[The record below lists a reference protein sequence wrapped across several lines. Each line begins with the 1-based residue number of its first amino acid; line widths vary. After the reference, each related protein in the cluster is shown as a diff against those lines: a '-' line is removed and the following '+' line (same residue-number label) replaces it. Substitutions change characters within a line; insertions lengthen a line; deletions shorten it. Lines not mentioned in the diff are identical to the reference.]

1 MYAVV
6 VQDVYKKFRKTGDPF
21 WKRFLKNAGA
31 NGHNGNGNGHNKE
44 HDRVNGNG
52 HSPKDGEAVLIT
64 RPGQELVAELEPANS
79 LQPASGKSN
88 GNGHH
93 PANGNGAVKT
103 AVIAVNHVSFNV
115 EQGEI
120 FGVLGPNGGGKSTL
134 IRLISTLLL
143 PDSGKITVFGHDVEK
158 QPMQVQKMINRVSVE
173 ASFFKK
179 LSPMENLIYGAR
191 LYGMDG
197 KDTRK
202 QVVEILTR
210 LGLEKRSIYSPM
222 EEMSRGMQQKVAIAR
237 ALLSHP
243 QLLLLDE
250 PTTGLDPRSKR
261 EVQAVI
267 RELRSEHNTTI
278 LLTTHD
284 MNEAEMLCDRI
295 AIMDS
300 GKVIALDT
308 PAALKNRIPSKDG
321 IEPTLEDVFLELTG
335 KQLVNPDEE
344 SEP

>member
-1 MYAVV
+1 MSAVV
-6 VQDVYKKFRKTGDPF
+6 VQDVYKKFGKPGDPF
-21 WKRFLKNAGA
+21 WKRMLSRYAKETAS
-31 NGHNGNGNGHNKE
+31 NGHNGNGNGHKNE
-44 HDRVNGNG
+44 HDRVDGNG
-52 HSPKDGEAVLIT
+52 HNPKGTEAAPLTKV
-64 RPGQELVAELEPANS
+64 EP
-79 LQPASGKSN
+79 
-88 GNGHH
+88 GNGSK
-93 PANGNGAVKT
+93 PAI
-103 AVIAVNHVSFNV
+103 IAVNHVSFTI

-179 LSPMENLIYGAR
+179 LSPMENLVYGAR
-191 LYGMDG
+191 LYGMEG
-197 KDTRK
+197 KHTRPH
-202 QVVEILTR
+202 VIEILTR
-210 LGLEKRSIYSPM
+210 LGLEKRAIYSPM

-261 EVQAVI
+261 EVQAII
-267 RELRSEHNTTI
+267 RELREEHHTTI

-308 PAALKNRIPSKDG
+308 PTALKNHIPAKDG
-321 IEPTLEDVFLELTG
+321 KETTLEDVFLELTG
-335 KQLVNPDEE
+335 KKLGNPEEE
-344 SEP
+344 SQP

>member
-1 MYAVV
+1 MSAVV
-6 VQDVYKKFRKTGDPF
+6 VQDVYKKFGKPSDPF
-21 WKRFLKNAGA
+21 WKRLLASRQNNGA
-31 NGHNGNGNGHNKE
+31 NSHNGNGNGHKNE
-44 HDRVNGNG
+44 HDHVNGNG
-52 HSPKDGEAVLIT
+52 HSPKDTEATLLT
-64 RPGQELVAELEPANS
+64 KTSATNASAKNGQ
-79 LQPASGKSN
+79 
-88 GNGHH
+88 
-93 PANGNGAVKT
+93 VKRSKP
-103 AVIAVNHVSFNV
+103 AVIAVNHISFTI
-115 EQGEI
+115 EPGEI

-143 PDSGKITVFGHDVEK
+143 PDSGKIFVFGHDVEK

-179 LSPMENLIYGAR
+179 LSPMENLVYGAR

-197 KDTRK
+197 KHTR
-202 QVVEILTR
+202 QRVIEILTR
-210 LGLEKRSIYSPM
+210 LGLEKRSIDSPM

-267 RELRSEHNTTI
+267 RELREEHNTTI

-300 GKVIALDT
+300 GNVIALDT
-308 PAALKNRIPSKDG
+308 PTALKNRIPVTGEK
-321 IEPTLEDVFLELTG
+321 ETTLEDVFLELTG
-335 KQLVNPDEE
+335 KKLRNPEEE
-344 SEP
+344 SLP

>member
-1 MYAVV
+1 MPAVV
-6 VQDVYKKFRKTGDPF
+6 VQNVYKKFGKPAEGPF
-21 WKRFLKNAGA
+21 WKRILNLHD
-31 NGHNGNGNGHNKE
+31 NGSVNGNGNGHNGKE
-44 HDRVNGNG
+44 NG
-52 HSPKDGEAVLIT
+52 HNK
-64 RPGQELVAELEPANS
+64 
-79 LQPASGKSN
+79 
-88 GNGHH
+88 NGHAKK
-93 PANGNGAVKT
+93 PITV
-103 AVIAVNHVSFNV
+103 AVNHVSFTV
-115 EQGEI
+115 EEGEI
-120 FGVLGPNGGGKSTL
+120 FGILGPNGGGKSTL

-143 PDSGKITVFGHDVEK
+143 PDSGKILVFDRDVEK

-179 LSPMENLIYGAR
+179 LSPMENLLYGAR
-191 LYGMDG
+191 LYGLEARQV
-197 KDTRK
+197 RK

-261 EVQAVI
+261 EVQAMV
-267 RELRSEHNTTI
+267 RELRENHGTTI

-300 GKVIALDT
+300 GKVVALDT
-308 PAALKNRIPSKDG
+308 PSALKNLIPARNG
-321 IEPTLEDVFLELTG
+321 NQTTLEDVFLELTG
-335 KQLVNPDEE
+335 KKLVDPEE
-344 SEP
+344 EQS